1 MAWDACHHRRSGRE
15 VERASPRPS
24 GESLTP
30 LSWTHGSARVVQ
42 AKNALRQKWRGKT
55 LPDIATVCR
64 PVRSSRRPAGYSAN
78 DASHAARTGLIS
90 RWAPGHSSNFC
101 WHALCLCQCARLP
114 AAACM
119 HDAHTA
125 AASASA
131 SITSVSA
138 HTHWAL
144 GAEPMPPSSSR
155 ARTCMP
161 DRRRQAPR
169 PLACCCCAVPLPC
182 CSQWRGPH
190 GLAHRYPLQLCH
202 RPRLVFSTC
211 LRKSNR

>member
-1 MAWDACHHRRSGRE
+1 MGARE
-15 VERASPRPS
+15 PSPLWRITHSIVLDTRVRARRPS
-24 GESLTP
+24 QKRAPTEMARQDFARYSYCLPASSEQPPPGRLQCKRRIACSPGGAHQQVGAWWP
-30 LSWTHGSARVVQ
+30 LVQ
-42 AKNALRQKWRGKT
+42 FLLA
-55 LPDIATVCR
+55 
-64 PVRSSRRPAGYSAN
+64 
-78 DASHAARTGLIS
+78 
-90 RWAPGHSSNFC
+90 

-125 AASASA
+125 AASASASA

-190 GLAHRYPLQLCH
+190 GLPHRYPLQLCH

>member
-1 MAWDACHHRRSGRE
+1 VAPQAERPRGRARE
-15 VERASPRPS
+15 PSPLWRITHSIVLDTRVRARRPS
-24 GESLTP
+24 QKRAPTEMARQDFARYSYCLPASSEQPPPGRLQCKRRIACSPGGAHQQVGAWWP
-30 LSWTHGSARVVQ
+30 LVQ
-42 AKNALRQKWRGKT
+42 FLLA
-55 LPDIATVCR
+55 
-64 PVRSSRRPAGYSAN
+64 
-78 DASHAARTGLIS
+78 
-90 RWAPGHSSNFC
+90 

>member
-1 MAWDACHHRRSGRE
+1 MAPQAERPRGRARE
-15 VERASPRPS
+15 PSPLWRITHSIVLDTRVRARRPS
-24 GESLTP
+24 QKRAPTEMARQDFARYSYCLPASSEQPPPGRLQCKRRIACSPGGAHQQVGAWWP
-30 LSWTHGSARVVQ
+30 LVQ
-42 AKNALRQKWRGKT
+42 FLLA
-55 LPDIATVCR
+55 
-64 PVRSSRRPAGYSAN
+64 
-78 DASHAARTGLIS
+78 
-90 RWAPGHSSNFC
+90 

>member
-1 MAWDACHHRRSGRE
+1 MGARE
-15 VERASPRPS
+15 PSPLWRITHSIVLDTRVRARRPS
-24 GESLTP
+24 QKRAPTEMARQDFARYSYCLPASSEQPPPARLQCKRRIACSPGGAHQQVGAWWP
-30 LSWTHGSARVVQ
+30 LVQ
-42 AKNALRQKWRGKT
+42 FLLA
-55 LPDIATVCR
+55 
-64 PVRSSRRPAGYSAN
+64 
-78 DASHAARTGLIS
+78 
-90 RWAPGHSSNFC
+90 

-144 GAEPMPPSSSR
+144 GAEPMPPSPSSSS